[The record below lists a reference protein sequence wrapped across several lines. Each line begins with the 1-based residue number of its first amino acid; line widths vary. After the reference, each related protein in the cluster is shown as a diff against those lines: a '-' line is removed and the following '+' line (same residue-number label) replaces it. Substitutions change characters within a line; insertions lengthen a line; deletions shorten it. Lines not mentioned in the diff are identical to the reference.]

1 VEVAAGGRLL
11 IRTAVSD
18 VTNPASPPVAV
29 LIFRHG
35 TPEDAASVAK
45 KGNAFRRY
53 FHERV

>member
-18 VTNPASPPVAV
+18 VTNPASPQVAV